1 MDNYI
6 ESLLEDGLL
15 LLISCHL
22 VVWIVLISLCILGY
36 KLGHGA

>member
-22 VVWIVLISLCILGY
+22 VVWIVLISLCILGF
-36 KLGHGA
+36 KLGHG